1 MHPTDFIAPG
11 VSAGAVSVVFMF
23 KMYLDKRKFNG
34 HGALGEIRKLRS
46 ELQDKERREEMKP
59 LAEAINR
66 LTMAVTEMHSSHKMQ
81 VKVLEVMSTKI
92 TGGK

>member
-1 MHPTDFIAPG
+1 MHATDLIAPG

-34 HGALGEIRKLRS
+34 GALGEIRKLRDA
-46 ELQDKERREEMKP
+46 LQEKERRDEMKP

-66 LTMAVTEMHSSHKMQ
+66 LTMAVTEMHASHKMQ
-81 VKVLEVMSTKI
+81 VKVLEVMSNKI